1 MTAVWAWFR
10 LDLRRRWRSL
20 AVLALLIAI
29 AAATVMTALA
39 GARRGATAVDR
50 LLADTLPASVV
61 ALPNEAGFDWEPI
74 RALPEVAALSGFAVT
89 DYRIDGIPPDDPIG
103 TWFPSTDS
111 EIFDTIERPIV
122 LEGRLPDP
130 TRPDEVVVSARFLA
144 RFGKHVGDTLTLD
157 LFTPEQIDQFVVG
170 DAGAPAGPRI
180 PATIVGVVR
189 SFWFSDK
196 SGDEFGAV
204 IPGPGL
210 FASYP
215 ANFLGSE
222 QTTGYVN
229 ALIRLRNGAADI
241 PQFKD
246 DLARITGRN
255 DIDVWDMAD
264 WMGHARDVTGF
275 EAASLAVFGITAA
288 IAALFIVGQT
298 VVRHV
303 TSTLGDLEPLR
314 AVGLTPA
321 ETNLSVTLGPALATL
336 VGWVIGAIA
345 TVGVSRWF
353 PIGSAS
359 TVEPH
364 PGAHADLVVLG
375 IGLAATVTLAVGGAL
390 VLAALAQRRRTP
402 EAARRS
408 SVAATA
414 VRAGLPVPMVVGTR
428 FALEPGRG
436 KTAIPVR
443 PALIGAT
450 IGILG
455 VVAALTLSNGIG
467 DAVGAPERFGITYE
481 AGGFVGYN
489 SFDFADTDTLLA
501 NVAADPDVVAV
512 NDTPMDVAQVNDVAV
527 SVFAIDPV
535 AAPIDLVFTEGRA
548 PASASE
554 IAIAPTSAAAARLHV
569 GDTATFTGALGPRTM
584 TVTGMAFVP
593 AGPHNDYD
601 SGGWVTR
608 DGYDSLFDG
617 WKFHFVL
624 VDLRDGADQG
634 AAKDR
639 IAALGLPLDPP
650 QVPGQVAELH
660 EIRAMPI
667 FLAIFVVVLALG
679 AIGHALATAVR
690 RRSHDLAV
698 LRAVGMSR
706 GQSRLVVA
714 TQATILGAVGLL
726 AGIPLGVALGR
737 TVWRYVADRTPLLY
751 LAPSELLVL
760 VVLIPTVL
768 FAANLLAVTP
778 SRRAARLKIAQV
790 LRAE

>member
-20 AVLALLIAI
+20 AVLALLIAF
-29 AAATVMTALA
+29 ATATVMTAVA
-39 GARRGATAVDR
+39 GARRGSTAVDR
-50 LLADTLPASVV
+50 LLADTLPTSVV

-89 DYRIDGIPPDDPIG
+89 DYRIDEIPPEDIIG
-103 TWFPSTDS
+103 TWFPSTDT
-111 EIFDTIERPIV
+111 EIFTTIEKPVI
-122 LEGRLPDP
+122 LAGRLPDP
-130 TRPDEVVVSARFLA
+130 TKPDEVVVSARFLA
-144 RFGKHVGDTLTLD
+144 RFGKHIGDTLTLH
-157 LFTPEQIDQFVVG
+157 LFTPEQLDQAIAG
-170 DAGAPAGPRI
+170 DPGPPAGPQI
-180 PATIVGVVR
+180 PAKIVGVIR

-196 SGDEFGAV
+196 AGDAFGAV

-210 FASYP
+210 FAAYP
-215 ANFLGSE
+215 RNFLGANE
-222 QTTGYVN
+222 DTGYVN
-229 ALIRLRNGAADI
+229 ALIRLQNGAADI
-241 PQFKD
+241 PQFKE

-255 DIDVWDMAD
+255 DIDVWNMAEWED
-264 WMGHARDVTGF
+264 HARGVTGF
-275 EAASLAVFGITAA
+275 EAASLAIFGITAA

-303 TSTLGDLEPLR
+303 TSTLGDIEPLH
-314 AVGLTPA
+314 AVGMTPR
-321 ETNLSVTLGPALATL
+321 ETSVAVVLGPTLATVTGWTLGAAATI
-336 VGWVIGAIA
+336 VA
-345 TVGVSRWF
+345 SRYF

-359 TVEPH
+359 TVEPA
-364 PGAHADLVVLG
+364 PGVSADLLVLG
-375 IGLAATVTLAVGGAL
+375 IGFATTVILAVGGAAL
-390 VLAALAQRRRTP
+390 LAVVAQRRRDP
-402 EAARRS
+402 AAARRS

-414 VRAGLPVPMVVGTR
+414 VRAGMPVPMVVGAR

-436 KTAIPVR
+436 KHAIPVR

-450 IGILG
+450 IGVLG
-455 VVAALTLSNGIG
+455 VVAALTLSNGIA
-467 DAVGAPERFGITYE
+467 DAVGAPQRFGITYE
-481 AGGFVGYN
+481 GGGFVGYN
-489 SFDFADTDTLLA
+489 SFDFGDTASLLTT
-501 NVAADPDVVAV
+501 VAADPDVVAV

-535 AAPIDLVFTEGRA
+535 GAPIDLVFTEGRA
-548 PASASE
+548 PVSPSE
-554 IAIAPTSAAAARLHV
+554 IAIAPTSAKAAGLHV
-569 GDTATFTGALGPRTM
+569 GDTATFTGALGQQTM
-584 TVTGMAFVP
+584 TVTGLAFVP

-608 DGYDSLFDG
+608 AGYDSLFDG

-624 VDLRDGADQG
+624 VDLRDDADQ
-634 AAKDR
+634 AAARDR

-679 AIGHALATAVR
+679 AVGHALATAVR

-698 LRAVGMSR
+698 LRAVGMNR

-714 TQATILGAVGLL
+714 TQATILGFVGLL

-737 TVWRYVADRTPLLY
+737 TVWRYVALRTPLLY

-760 VVLIPTVL
+760 AVLIPATL

-778 SRRAARLKIAQV
+778 SRRAARLQISQV